1 MSTKPIILIIDDE
14 SQIRK
19 ILHITLESAEYKVIE
34 AENGKDGI
42 IQAATA
48 HPNLIILDLGLPDQD
63 GYSVLKEIRTWSLLP
78 VMILS
83 VRNSEEDIVKALDLG
98 ADDYLTKPFYSAEL
112 LARIRASLRRASQV
126 QESNIFTNGSVKI
139 DLVLRTVTKGDEEI
153 KLTATEYSLLILLA
167 KNLGKVLTHQFI
179 LKEVWGQSYVEQSQS
194 LRVFVGQLR
203 KKIEEDPA
211 RPSMIITEPG
221 IGYRMK
227 SLND

>member
-1 MSTKPIILIIDDE
+1 MSVKPVILIIDDE

-19 ILHITLESAEYKVIE
+19 ILRITLESDDYKVIE

-63 GYSVLKEIRTWSLLP
+63 GFSVLQEIRMWSSLP

-83 VRNSEEDIVKALDLG
+83 VRNSEEDIVRALDLG
-98 ADDYLTKPFYSAEL
+98 ADDYLTKPFYTAEL
-112 LARIRASLRRASQV
+112 LARIRASLRRASQI
-126 QESNIFTNGSVKI
+126 QESSTFVNGSLKI
-139 DLVLRTVTKGDEEI
+139 DLVSRTVIKSDEEI
-153 KLTATEYSLLILLA
+153 KLTATEYSLLILLV
-167 KNLGKVLTHQFI
+167 KNLGKVLTHQLI

-203 KKIEEDPA
+203 KKIEDDPA
-211 RPSMIITEPG
+211 HPKMIVTESG
-221 IGYRMK
+221 IGYRMINIK
-227 SLND
+227 

>member
-1 MSTKPIILIIDDE
+1 MSVKPVILIVDDE

-19 ILHITLESAEYKVIE
+19 ILRITLESDGYKVIE
-34 AENGKDGI
+34 SENGKDGI
-42 IQAATA
+42 IQAATS

-63 GYSVLKEIRTWSLLP
+63 GFSVLQEIRTWSSLP

-98 ADDYLTKPFYSAEL
+98 ADDYLTKPFYTAEL

-126 QESNIFTNGSVKI
+126 QESSIFTNGSIKI
-139 DLVLRTVTKGDEEI
+139 DLVSRTVQKNDEEI

-167 KNLGKVLTHQFI
+167 KNLGKVLTHQLI

-203 KKIEEDPA
+203 KKIEDDPA
-211 RPSMIITEPG
+211 HPKMIITESG
-221 IGYRMK
+221 IGYRMINIK
-227 SLND
+227 

>member
-1 MSTKPIILIIDDE
+1 MSVKPVILIVDDE

-19 ILHITLESAEYKVIE
+19 ILRITLESDGYKVIE
-34 AENGKDGI
+34 SENGKDGI
-42 IQAATA
+42 IQAATS

-63 GYSVLKEIRTWSLLP
+63 GFSVLQEIRTWSSLP

-98 ADDYLTKPFYSAEL
+98 ADDYLTKPFYTAEL
-112 LARIRASLRRASQV
+112 LARVRAGLRRASQV
-126 QESNIFTNGSVKI
+126 QESSIFMNGSIKI
-139 DLVLRTVTKGDEEI
+139 DLVSRTVQKNDEEI

-167 KNLGKVLTHQFI
+167 KNLGKVLTHQLI

-203 KKIEEDPA
+203 KKIEDDPA
-211 RPSMIITEPG
+211 HPKMIITESG
-221 IGYRMK
+221 IGYRMINIK
-227 SLND
+227 

>member
-1 MSTKPIILIIDDE
+1 MSIKPVILIIDDE
-14 SQIRK
+14 PQIRK
-19 ILHITLESAEYKVIE
+19 ILRITLESDDYKVIE

-42 IQAATA
+42 IQAATS

-63 GYSVLKEIRTWSLLP
+63 GFSVLQEIRTWSSLP

-98 ADDYLTKPFYSAEL
+98 ADDYLTKPFYTAEL

-126 QESNIFTNGSVKI
+126 QESNTFANGSLKI
-139 DLVLRTVTKGDEEI
+139 DLVSRTVTKNDEEI
-153 KLTATEYSLLILLA
+153 KLTATEYSLLILLV
-167 KNLGKVLTHQFI
+167 KNLGKVLTHQLI

-203 KKIEEDPA
+203 KKIEDEPA
-211 RPSMIITEPG
+211 HPKMIITESG
-221 IGYRMK
+221 IGYRMINIK
-227 SLND
+227 

>member
-1 MSTKPIILIIDDE
+1 MGVKPVILIIDDE

-19 ILHITLESAEYKVIE
+19 ILRITLESDGYKVIE
-34 AENGKDGI
+34 SENGKDGI
-42 IQAATA
+42 IQAATS

-63 GYSVLKEIRTWSLLP
+63 GFSVLQEIRTWSSLP

-98 ADDYLTKPFYSAEL
+98 ADDYLTKPFYTAEL
-112 LARIRASLRRASQV
+112 LARVRAGLRRASQV
-126 QESNIFTNGSVKI
+126 QESSIFMNGSIKI
-139 DLVLRTVTKGDEEI
+139 DLVSRTVQKNDEEI

-167 KNLGKVLTHQFI
+167 KNLGKVLTHQLI

-203 KKIEEDPA
+203 KKIEDDPA
-211 RPSMIITEPG
+211 HPKMIITESG
-221 IGYRMK
+221 IGYRMINIK
-227 SLND
+227 

>member
-1 MSTKPIILIIDDE
+1 MSVKPVILIIDDE

-19 ILHITLESAEYKVIE
+19 ILRITLESDDYKVIE

-63 GYSVLKEIRTWSLLP
+63 GFSVLHEIRTWSSLP

-98 ADDYLTKPFYSAEL
+98 ADDYLTKPFYTAEL

-126 QESNIFTNGSVKI
+126 QESSIFMNGSLKI
-139 DLVLRTVTKGDEEI
+139 DLVSRTVTKKDEEI
-153 KLTATEYSLLILLA
+153 KLTATEYSLLILLV
-167 KNLGKVLTHQFI
+167 KNLGKVLTHQLI

-203 KKIEEDPA
+203 KKIEDDPA
-211 RPSMIITEPG
+211 HPKMIITESG
-221 IGYRMK
+221 IGYRMINIK
-227 SLND
+227 